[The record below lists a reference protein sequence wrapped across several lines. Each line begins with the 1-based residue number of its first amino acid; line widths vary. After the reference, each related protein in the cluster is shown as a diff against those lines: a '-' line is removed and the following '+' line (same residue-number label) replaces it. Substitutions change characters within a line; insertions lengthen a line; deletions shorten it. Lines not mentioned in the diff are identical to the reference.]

1 MKFSP
6 RKSSPS
12 TSDKH
17 WIHISCGGYNKCILI
32 SGNSCLPNCVGYAW
46 GRFLEEGG
54 ITDCK
59 LSRGNARDWYN
70 YNDGYKRGQTPKLG
84 AVICFGGS
92 GNVYGHVAVVEEIR
106 SDGTIVTSNSGYGGP
121 RFYLETLKPP
131 YRVSYAGAFQG
142 FIYNPYID
150 DEPSPSPSP
159 SDKYKVGDK
168 VVIKGNL
175 YPSSDASSPTGYT
188 DEKVT
193 NITRVAKGTA
203 HPYNTTGDL
212 GWMNESDIKP
222 YSEPQPEPTPEP
234 TPTPSYKFNIGDNVV
249 LNGPIYT
256 SSDASS
262 AANVI
267 EGRHT
272 TVTRRADG
280 AKHPYNTTGDLGW
293 CDESSLSADTGS
305 SDDFKVGD
313 NVEITGK
320 YSNSAYG
327 SSARNSVAIGWKR
340 VIVKIYP
347 DGKYPYQLGAKP
359 GDTSSKNTTG
369 FADKNSI
376 KKI

>member
-1 MKFSP
+1 MKFTP

-17 WIHISCGGYNKCILI
+17 WIHYTKGGYNKCILI

-46 GRFLEEGG
+46 GRFIEESGK
-54 ITDCK
+54 TDCK

-70 YNDGYKRGQTPKLG
+70 YKDGYPRGQKPKLG

-106 SDGTIVTSNSGYGGP
+106 SDGTIVTSNSGYNGP
-121 RFYLETLKPP
+121 RFYLETLRPP
-131 YRVSYAGAFQG
+131 YKVSYAGGFQG
-142 FIYNPYID
+142 FIYNPDID
-150 DEPSPSPSP
+150 DEPTPGPSP

-175 YPSSDASSPTGYT
+175 YASSDASSPSGYT

-222 YSEPQPEPTPEP
+222 YSEPQPEPPKPE
-234 TPTPSYKFNIGDNVV
+234 PTPSYKFNIGDKVV

-262 AANVI
+262 AANTI
-267 EGRHT
+267 SNKHT
-272 TVTRRADG
+272 TITRRADG

-293 CDESSLSADTGS
+293 CDESSLSKDTGS
-305 SDDFKVGD
+305 SDDLKVGD
-313 NVEITGK
+313 KVKIIGYGNGASDGSGK
-320 YSNSAYG
+320 RAG
-327 SSARNSVAIGWKR
+327 GIGWKR
-340 VIVKIYP
+340 EILKIYP
-347 DGKYPYQLGAKP
+347 DRPYPYQVGNST
-359 GDTSSKNTTG
+359 GTTG
-369 FADKNSI
+369 FYKRESLE
-376 KKI
+376 KL